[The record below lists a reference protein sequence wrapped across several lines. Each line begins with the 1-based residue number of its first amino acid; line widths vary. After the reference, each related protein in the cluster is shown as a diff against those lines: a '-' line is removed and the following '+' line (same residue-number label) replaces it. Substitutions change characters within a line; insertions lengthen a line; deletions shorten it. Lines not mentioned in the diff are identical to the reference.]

1 MSELIQEIEE
11 DYPLLIEAGFIAV
24 TQADEDCA
32 KKLFRAAKVLM
43 PESTAWQM
51 GFGYIALN
59 KLEIKEAYRIFH
71 KIVKSE
77 ADNYLAQTFLGL
89 SHLLLKKDRAEGE
102 KLIVEAMKKS
112 DDPAVQHLGE
122 VSLKWMEEYQGKDEK
137 TPFFEK

>member
-1 MSELIQEIEE
+1 MSGNILEDVKE

-59 KLEIKEAYRIFH
+59 KLEVKEAYRIFK
-71 KIVKSE
+71 KIVEKE

-89 SHLLLKKDRAEGE
+89 SHLLLKKDRGEGE
-102 KLIVEAMKKS
+102 KLIHGAMEKS

-122 VSLKWMEEYQGKDEK
+122 VSLKWMDEYHKKEEKA
-137 TPFFEK
+137 PFL